1 MRAEEEVRA
10 TAPAEAGPLA
20 TRSSHSTHSTLA
32 ATRTGTSTST
42 GTGTGPAPGRLL
54 AGVAWALLLL
64 GLWLWGRDLPGGVAA
79 QLATTGD
86 VAAVGRPLGR
96 HGPPHA
102 HAPVPADA
110 TVKPSRISIDALGVR
125 EAVLVERGL
134 DESGTLTP
142 SPETSPDS
150 SSDTSPGLV
159 GWYGRGPQP
168 GEAGA
173 ALLAAD
179 EAPAGTDADAGRPAP
194 RTAFH
199 SLAGIKPGQ
208 RVEIQ
213 RSDGSMVRFVVE
225 DVQLH
230 DRAHFDARK
239 AYAAREPG
247 RSELRLIS
255 EGGSRGREG
264 RGGDGTVVVV
274 SAYLTSY
281 QAAAPARPAAPAAPA
296 GPATPPAPSART
308 GHG

>member
-1 MRAEEEVRA
+1 M
-10 TAPAEAGPLA
+10 
-20 TRSSHSTHSTLA
+20 
-32 ATRTGTSTST
+32 
-42 GTGTGPAPGRLL
+42 
-54 AGVAWALLLL
+54 AWALLLL

-102 HAPVPADA
+102 HAPVPASA

-125 EAVLVERGL
+125 EAAIIERGL
-134 DESGTLTP
+134 DENGTLTP

-150 SSDTSPGLV
+150 SSDSSSDTAPGLV
-159 GWYGRGPQP
+159 GWYGGGPQP

-173 ALLAAD
+173 ALLAGPAAPA
-179 EAPAGTDADAGRPAP
+179 APAGTEADAGSPAQ
-194 RTAFH
+194 RAVFH
-199 SLAGIKPGQ
+199 ALAGIKPGQ

-213 RSDGSMVRFVVE
+213 RSDGSTVRFVVE

-255 EGGSRGREG
+255 EGGSGGSRGHEG

-281 QAAAPARPAAPAAPA
+281 QAAAPAVPPGPSGRP
-296 GPATPPAPSART
+296 

>member
-1 MRAEEEVRA
+1 M
-10 TAPAEAGPLA
+10 APAEAGTLA
-20 TRSSHSTHSTLA
+20 TRSSHSTPA
-32 ATRTGTSTST
+32 ATR
-42 GTGTGPAPGRLL
+42 TGTGPAPGRLL

-64 GLWLWGRDLPGGVAA
+64 GLWLWGRDLPGGMAA

-102 HAPVPADA
+102 HAPVPASA
-110 TVKPSRISIDALGVR
+110 AVKPSRISIDALGVR
-125 EAVLVERGL
+125 AAAIVERGL
-134 DESGTLTP
+134 DENGTLTP
-142 SPETSPDS
+142 SPETSPETSPDS

-159 GWYGRGPQP
+159 GWYGGGPRP

-173 ALLAAD
+173 ALLAAPA
-179 EAPAGTDADAGRPAP
+179 APTTAAGADADVGRPAQ
-194 RTAFH
+194 RAVFH

-213 RSDGSMVRFVVE
+213 RSDGSTVRFVIE

-255 EGGSRGREG
+255 ESGSRGREG
-264 RGGDGTVVVV
+264 RGGDGTVVVI

-281 QAAAPARPAAPAAPA
+281 QAAAPP
-296 GPATPPAPSART
+296 GPSGRT